1 MPHSFQHI
9 TILGPGLLGGSI
21 ALAAR
26 RVGLSAILWG
36 RNPERVA
43 AAMSKGLKA
52 TTDLAEA
59 VKGAD
64 MVILAVPVGVM
75 DELAGKVCELQGPD
89 VFLTDVGSVKGL
101 PHQMAEGRGL
111 RFVGSH
117 PMAGSEQTGVEAAR
131 EDLFD
136 GAACVVTNDAGL
148 ADEEVDALAKFWEAL
163 GCENVKRMSAAEHDE
178 AVARISHFPH
188 AMSSLTADVS
198 LKDQGRAELAGG
210 GFRDTTRVASGDPAM
225 WAEIMMENKEALSV
239 SLEEVREQIGK
250 MLDQLANSDKEGLQ
264 AYLAEV
270 KKRND
275 EARKV
280 MKESI
285 QVSPQKTISGELA
298 VPGDKSISHRA
309 AILAG
314 LSDGSCR
321 VENFLSSEDCV
332 NTLRA
337 MMQLGVKAEVLK
349 GTDDQPVDLLIHGC
363 GGELQAPSR
372 ELDCGN
378 SGTGM
383 RLLAGV
389 LAAQKFDSVL
399 TGDESLSGRPMG
411 RVMIPLGEM
420 GAKIDAR
427 GEKKGCAPLHIS
439 GGSLK
444 SIDYDMPV
452 ASAQVK
458 SAVLLAGLFAPDT
471 TVVNQP
477 ATTRDHSERLLNFFG
492 VEVVTEGNRI
502 SLQGG
507 QKVKACDLVVP
518 GDVSSAAFWMVA
530 AAVTP
535 GSKLTLTNVGLNP
548 TRTAI
553 ITVLKR
559 MGAQIT
565 DEVLNEDGGEPRG
578 DIEIVGGQLTG
589 TEILPEEVPNLID
602 EVPILSVAGA
612 LSDGTMTIREAHEL
626 RVKETDRIDTVVKN
640 LRAMGGE
647 IEEFE
652 DGMVIPGGQK
662 LHGAQL
668 DSYGDHRIAMA
679 FAIAGLLAESGD
691 TTIANTAC
699 VNTSYPTF
707 SEHLAQVSS

>member
-1 MPHSFQHI
+1 
-9 TILGPGLLGGSI
+9 
-21 ALAAR
+21 
-26 RVGLSAILWG
+26 
-36 RNPERVA
+36 
-43 AAMSKGLKA
+43 MSN
-52 TTDLAEA
+52 T
-59 VKGAD
+59 
-64 MVILAVPVGVM
+64 
-75 DELAGKVCELQGPD
+75 
-89 VFLTDVGSVKGL
+89 
-101 PHQMAEGRGL
+101 
-111 RFVGSH
+111 
-117 PMAGSEQTGVEAAR
+117 
-131 EDLFD
+131 
-136 GAACVVTNDAGL
+136 
-148 ADEEVDALAKFWEAL
+148 
-163 GCENVKRMSAAEHDE
+163 
-178 AVARISHFPH
+178 
-188 AMSSLTADVS
+188 
-198 LKDQGRAELAGG
+198 
-210 GFRDTTRVASGDPAM
+210 
-225 WAEIMMENKEALSV
+225 
-239 SLEEVREQIGK
+239 
-250 MLDQLANSDKEGLQ
+250 
-264 AYLAEV
+264 
-270 KKRND
+270 
-275 EARKV
+275 
-280 MKESI
+280 I

-337 MMQLGVKAEVLK
+337 MVQLGVRYEVLK
-349 GTDDQPVDLLIHGC
+349 GTEEQPEDLLIHGC
-363 GGELQAPSR
+363 GNELKAPDQ

-389 LAAQKFDSVL
+389 LASQKFDSVL
-399 TGDESLSGRPMG
+399 VGDESLSGRPMG

-420 GAKIDAR
+420 GAQIDAR
-427 GEKKGCAPLHIS
+427 GEKEGCAPLHIS

-444 SIDYDMPV
+444 AIEYDMPV

-471 TVVNQP
+471 TVVYQP
-477 ATTRDHSERLLNFFG
+477 ATTRDHSERLLNYFG

-502 SLQGG
+502 SIEGG
-507 QKVKACDLVVP
+507 QKVTARDLVVP
-518 GDVSSAAFWMVA
+518 GDVSSAAFWIVA

-559 MGAQIT
+559 MGARIT
-565 DEVLNEDGGEPRG
+565 DTIEHEDGGEPRG
-578 DIEIVGGQLTG
+578 LIEIEGGTLTG
-589 TEILPEEVPNLID
+589 TEILPEEVSNLID
-602 EVPILSVAGA
+602 EVPILAVAGA
-612 LSDGTMTIREAHEL
+612 LSEGTMTIRNAHEL

-647 IEEFE
+647 VEEFD

-662 LHGAQL
+662 LQGAQL

-679 FAIAGLLAESGD
+679 FAIAGLLAESGE
-691 TTIANTAC
+691 TTIVNTAC

-707 SEHLAQVSS
+707 SQHLTKISS

>member
-1 MPHSFQHI
+1 
-9 TILGPGLLGGSI
+9 
-21 ALAAR
+21 
-26 RVGLSAILWG
+26 
-36 RNPERVA
+36 
-43 AAMSKGLKA
+43 MSN
-52 TTDLAEA
+52 T
-59 VKGAD
+59 
-64 MVILAVPVGVM
+64 
-75 DELAGKVCELQGPD
+75 
-89 VFLTDVGSVKGL
+89 
-101 PHQMAEGRGL
+101 
-111 RFVGSH
+111 
-117 PMAGSEQTGVEAAR
+117 
-131 EDLFD
+131 
-136 GAACVVTNDAGL
+136 
-148 ADEEVDALAKFWEAL
+148 
-163 GCENVKRMSAAEHDE
+163 
-178 AVARISHFPH
+178 
-188 AMSSLTADVS
+188 
-198 LKDQGRAELAGG
+198 
-210 GFRDTTRVASGDPAM
+210 
-225 WAEIMMENKEALSV
+225 
-239 SLEEVREQIGK
+239 
-250 MLDQLANSDKEGLQ
+250 
-264 AYLAEV
+264 
-270 KKRND
+270 
-275 EARKV
+275 
-280 MKESI
+280 I

-337 MMQLGVKAEVLK
+337 MVQLGVRYEVLK
-349 GTDDQPVDLLIHGC
+349 GTEEQPEDLLIHGC
-363 GGELQAPSR
+363 GNELKAPDQ

-389 LAAQKFDSVL
+389 LASQKFDSVL
-399 TGDESLSGRPMG
+399 VGDESLSGRPMG

-420 GAKIDAR
+420 GAQIDAR
-427 GEKKGCAPLHIS
+427 GEKEGCAPLHIS

-444 SIDYDMPV
+444 AIEYDMPV

-471 TVVNQP
+471 TVVDQP
-477 ATTRDHSERLLNFFG
+477 ATTRDHSERLLNYFG

-502 SLQGG
+502 AIEGG
-507 QKVKACDLVVP
+507 QKVTARDLVVP
-518 GDVSSAAFWMVA
+518 GDVSSAAFWIVA

-559 MGAQIT
+559 MGARIT
-565 DEVLNEDGGEPRG
+565 DTIEHEDGGEPRG
-578 DIEIVGGQLTG
+578 LIEIEGGTLTG

-602 EVPILSVAGA
+602 EVPILAVAGA
-612 LSDGTMTIREAHEL
+612 LSEGTMTIRNAHEL

-647 IEEFE
+647 VEEFD
-652 DGMVIPGGQK
+652 DGMVIPGAQK
-662 LHGAQL
+662 LQGAQL

-679 FAIAGLLAESGD
+679 FAIAGLLAESGE
-691 TTIANTAC
+691 TTIVNTAC

-707 SEHLAQVSS
+707 SQHLTKISS